1 MKIYL
6 LNPYF
11 TEDYS
16 RSSRWAAKGRGGTL
30 YYPIWLAYATGILEK
45 EGHEVRLIDAV
56 ARNWNLEDT
65 LCDVDKFKP
74 ELIVSESNFQSL
86 KNDVNTLKTLTKSV
100 SAKSVLVGPPTS
112 QYKERI
118 LDEGIDFLAPFEYD
132 FTLKR
137 LVKSLEDGDVR
148 EDLPGVTFR
157 NDDGKLV
164 DHPNIISSSEDLENL
179 PFVSEVYKKHL
190 NIKDYFLNH
199 SLYPMVQIF
208 TGRGCPNRCTF
219 CSWPET
225 LMGRK
230 YRVRSVESIVNEFI
244 YIKKNLP
251 EVKEIFIEDDT
262 FTIDKNHLQNFCKQI
277 MDMDT
282 DFTWSCQT
290 KANLDYQSMQLMKQ
304 AGCRLLDVGY
314 ESGNGKILENIKKD
328 ISVEQL
334 REFTQ
339 NAKKAK
345 LKILADFVIGF
356 PGEDFDSIKDT
367 TELISEVKPD
377 LLQVSV
383 ATPIPGTEFYEYC
396 RSNNYLLTDDLEK
409 SLDEDGFQKCIVSY
423 PHLSNEEIEA
433 QASRILK
440 NYYLSTGYMTIALKN
455 ISGKHAY
462 DEFKLLSKSF
472 RSYFKFLTS

>member
-45 EGHEVRLIDAV
+45 ENHNVRLIDAV

-65 LCDVDKFKP
+65 LHDVDKFKP

-86 KNDVNTLKTLTKSV
+86 NNDVNALKTLAESTG
-100 SAKSVLVGPPTS
+100 ATSVLVGPPTS

-118 LDEGIDFLAPFEYD
+118 LDQGIDFLAPHEYD
-132 FTLKR
+132 FTLKN
-137 LVKSLEDGDVR
+137 LVKSLENGKIT
-148 EDLPGVTFR
+148 EDQPGVTYR
-157 NDDGKLV
+157 DENGKLV
-164 DHPNIISSSEDLENL
+164 DHPNSISSSADLNDL

-230 YRVRSVESIVNEFI
+230 YRVRSVESIVEEFI

-262 FTIDKNHLQNFCKQI
+262 FTIDKNHLQDFCKQI
-277 MDMDT
+277 NDLDT
-282 DFTWSCQT
+282 DFAWSCQT
-290 KANLDYQSMQLMKQ
+290 KANLDYQSMQLMKK

-314 ESGNGKILENIKKD
+314 ESGNAKILENIKKD
-328 ISVEQL
+328 ITVEQL
-334 REFTQ
+334 REFTI

-356 PGEDFDSIKDT
+356 PGEDQNSINDT
-367 TELISEVKPD
+367 INLINEVKPD

-396 RSNNYLLTDDLEK
+396 KSNHYLITDDLEK

-433 QASRILK
+433 RAGNILK
-440 NYYLSTGYMTIALKN
+440 NYYLSTGYIPIALKN

-472 RSYFKFLTS
+472 LSYFRFLTS